1 MGQVSIDR
9 TNPNFFDNTAQ
20 LAILRAD
27 WRFLKNWESLGELR
41 MLDFKDVRQRRSGAL
56 AAIYRYIGKHMKV
69 GAGYNFTD
77 FSDDL
82 TDLGY
87 DHQGVFVNFIGSM

>member
-1 MGQVSIDR
+1 VSLDR
-9 TNPNFFDNTAQ
+9 DQPTFFDNTAQ
-20 LAILRAD
+20 LAILRVD
-27 WRFLKNWESLGELR
+27 WRFREDWESLAEMRL
-41 MLDFKDVRQRRSGAL
+41 LDLPDINQRRGGAL
-56 AAIYRYIGKHMKV
+56 VGLYRYLGKNLKL

-87 DHQGVFVNFIGSM
+87 DHQGAFVNLIGAW